1 MRLFIFKSEG
11 GEYISVDEKTAHN
24 YLRHPSRWQRND
36 LKYKGVIDD
45 KVISENNRK
54 VFSIIKEKY
63 GASGVMSDELVEE
76 SRREANEMLQST
88 LIEEYE
94 KADKSILP
102 RNFDW
107 MDENGNLLS
116 NPAAFAGYR

>member
-1 MRLFIFKSEG
+1 MRLFIFRGEG

-24 YLRHPSRWQRND
+24 YLRHPSRWQRSD

-45 KVISENNRK
+45 KIIAENNKK
-54 VFSIIKEKY
+54 VFLFIREKY
-63 GASGVMSDELVEE
+63 GAFGVMSDEMVEE
-76 SRREANEMLQST
+76 SRSEASEMLQQVMT
-88 LIEEYE
+88 EEYE

-107 MDENGNLLS
+107 MGEKGEILA
-116 NPAAFAGYR
+116 NPGVFAGYK